1 MKESYKTVK
10 HMATDEIV
18 EKRSRFIADV
28 KPVETEEEAVA
39 FLEEIKKK
47 YWDARHHVYAY
58 ILEENN
64 IQRYSDDGEPA
75 GTAGVPVLD
84 MIKKEGL
91 TNLIVV
97 VTRYFGGIKLGAGGL
112 VRAYSKS
119 VLETLSIAEIV
130 DMELYEIFSF
140 TFEYQHIKTIDSEI
154 RAKNLAVVEKQ
165 YEANVIYFV
174 ASNNVDM
181 VKNIQDKLANEV
193 KIEHLGSRF
202 LEKIDNKA

>member
-1 MKESYKTVK
+1 MKT
-10 HMATDEIV
+10 
-18 EKRSRFIADV
+18 IA
-28 KPVETEEEAVA
+28 KPFQTSID
-39 FLEEIKKK
+39 IKKSQFICRLFPAQNENEAKEIIREISEK
-47 YWDARHHVYAY
+47 YRDATHNCTAY
-58 ILEENN
+58 VVSDGEG
-64 IQRYSDDGEPA
+64 YDDDGEPG
-75 GTAGVPVLD
+75 GTAGRPMLNVL
-84 MIKKEGL
+84 KKNEME
-91 TNLIVV
+91 NVV
-97 VTRYFGGIKLGAGGL
+97 AIVTRYFGGIKLGAGGL

-130 DMELYEIFSF
+130 DMELY
-140 TFEYQHIKTIDSEI
+140 DSEI

-202 LEKIDNKA
+202 LEKIN